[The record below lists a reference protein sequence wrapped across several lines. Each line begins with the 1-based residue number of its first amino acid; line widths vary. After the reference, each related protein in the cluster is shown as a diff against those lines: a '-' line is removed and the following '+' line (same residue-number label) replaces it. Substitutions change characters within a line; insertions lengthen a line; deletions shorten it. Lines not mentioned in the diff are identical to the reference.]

1 MIENKI
7 AIRLADGSTVGA
19 TLMHRENDSTCWL
32 HLVGVGI
39 DETATSTDYFESFVN
54 IRKKLAKRNL
64 YPLCYASSRNVW
76 PSGMAR
82 DMGQGLAAYKLTMGL
97 PAVDLVNIFDSGP
110 DIDPVTPE
118 VQQAF
123 SKVWAKS
130 LK

>member
-7 AIRLADGSTVGA
+7 AIRMADGSIVGA

-54 IRKKLAKRNL
+54 IRRELAKRNF

-82 DMGQGLAAYKLTMGL
+82 DMGQGLAAYKLTMGS
-97 PAVDLVNIFDSGP
+97 PAVDLVHIFDSGP

-118 VQQAF
+118 AQRAF

>member
-1 MIENKI
+1 M
-7 AIRLADGSTVGA
+7 ADGSIVGA

-54 IRKKLAKRNL
+54 IRRELAKRNF

-82 DMGQGLAAYKLTMGL
+82 DMGQGLAAYKLTIGS